1 MLKRVSVVIVGLL
14 LSISVAAQSPFGIN
28 YQGVARNADGSP
40 IANKA
45 VGLRISIT
53 QGPGGTTDFTEDHQV
68 TTNEF
73 GLFAVVIG
81 KGQSGDNIQDVD
93 WSAGNKWLQIEL
105 DAEGNGSF
113 ELVGTQQLMSV
124 PYALFAQESADQLNA
139 GFGININNGDIINT
153 LPDRTV
159 GLIGAGGI
167 LITGNYPNY
176 TIDGSS
182 FASTTYVDNS
192 SSTVQ
197 AGVDANTAGL
207 ALEITNRTNA
217 DNGLQA
223 ELDATQA
230 GAGLE
235 TNGTYAA
242 DGSTNYLDL
251 ATDLKDADKILDAE
265 VNINANNIATL
276 TGRLDNTFA
285 FHAQYSINEPT
296 GAFKISVALFET
308 SDNFNQI
315 DANEITIGAD
325 GLYMIV
331 INAER
336 SNSDV
341 NLELFYLRING
352 IDYRVPIFTDKLNFG
367 RTQMINLTS
376 GDKLSLLVSPAGP
389 MGPAVNGTIGGYRI
403 NH

>member
-251 ATDLKDADKILDAE
+251 ATDLKDADKTLDTQ
-265 VNINANNIATL
+265 INANAGAIATL
-276 TGRLDNTFA
+276 AAAKHYAFKNT
-285 FHAQYSINEPT
+285 INFFNNT
-296 GAFKISVALFET
+296 GAVYNGNLDFSILFVQDGSVLVGNEFIAPEDGFYQISVDI
-308 SDNFNQI
+308 SI
-315 DANEITIGAD
+315 DATAADILIVNDGNLDLLTKMQATDLTNIIHKKTSLYQLNAGEIVSIRVE
-325 GLYMIV
+325 GLPINRIV
-331 INAER
+331 SGE
-336 SNSDV
+336 
-341 NLELFYLRING
+341 
-352 IDYRVPIFTDKLNFG
+352 FTGHKL
-367 RTQMINLTS
+367 
-376 GDKLSLLVSPAGP
+376 
-389 MGPAVNGTIGGYRI
+389 
-403 NH
+403 